1 MTTLQFSLTN
11 PPLSQRNKGVII
23 AVVAAILMSFDPIF
37 IRLSEVDGFDTAFLF
52 GLFSALSIAVVM
64 QFQQKQSIVT
74 SVKKAGWP
82 AIVSGGLMLIS
93 ASAMIMSIKHTAV
106 ANVFVILSATP
117 LFAAITSWLLM
128 GEVTRRSTWLAM
140 ISVGVGIGIVVSGSF
155 EAGHWLGDG
164 LALLSAAFIGINQAY
179 LRKHQ
184 QVSRLASVGLGS
196 GFMAIVFFFIVTP
209 SEYSIT
215 TWLVMAMMGL
225 FTAPFGRVLS
235 HVATRYITAPEVGI
249 LLLIEAILAPLFAWF
264 AFTELPP
271 LNTLIGGLI
280 ILITIYIY
288 VLNSN
293 K

>member
-37 IRLSEVDGFDTAFLF
+37 IRLSGVSGFDTAFLF
-52 GLFSALSIAVVM
+52 GLFSALSIAGVM
-64 QFQQKQSIVT
+64 RFQQQQSIVI

-82 AIVSGGLMLIS
+82 AMISGLLMLIS
-93 ASAMIMSIKHTAV
+93 ASAMIMSIKHTTV

-128 GEVTRRSTWLAM
+128 GEVTRRSTWVAM
-140 ISVGVGIGIVVSGSF
+140 SSVTLGISIVVSGSF
-155 EAGHWLGDG
+155 EAGYWLGDS
-164 LALLSAAFIGINQAY
+164 LALLSATFIGINQAY

-184 QVSRLASVGLGS
+184 HVSRLISVGLGS
-196 GFMAIVFFFIVTP
+196 SLMAIVFFFVVSP
-209 SEYSIT
+209 SEYSLQ
-215 TWLVMAMMGL
+215 TWLVMATMGL

-249 LLLIEAILAPLFAWF
+249 ILLIEAILAPLFALIAF
-264 AFTELPP
+264 AEIPP
-271 LNTLIGGLI
+271 FNTLIGGLV
-280 ILITIYIY
+280 ILSTIYIY
-288 VLNSN
+288 VVNSN